1 MRILLVALL
10 GVVLG
15 VSGCK
20 KTEGPL
26 PKPDLSGRKA
36 KILAT
41 TGMIADAARAVGG
54 EHIEVDCLMGPGIDP
69 HLFVASPGDLSRIEN
84 SDLVLFNGVH
94 LEGKMSDL
102 FEERAKRAWTIG
114 VADELPGLRDAEEGF
129 EGSHDPHVWFDVKL
143 WMKVV
148 EKVRDTLIE
157 IDPAHTESYRSNAA
171 SYLRELE
178 SLDREVRTKI
188 QRIPEQSRVLITA
201 HDAFGYFGRAYGME
215 VKGLQG
221 VSTAADTS
229 GKDVQ
234 ALADLI
240 GSRKIKA
247 VFAETSVPSK
257 GMEAVLRAVRS
268 KYKGFEVKLAE
279 EELYSD
285 ALGQP
290 GSKGETYIGMVRHNV
305 DAIVKALAE

>member
-1 MRILLVALL
+1 MRILLAGLF
-10 GVVLG
+10 GVVLCL
-15 VSGCK
+15 SGCK

-54 EHIEVDCLMGPGIDP
+54 KHIEVDCLMGPGIDP

-84 SDLVLFNGVH
+84 SDLVLYNGVH

-114 VADELPGLRDAEEGF
+114 VADDLPDLREAEEGF
-129 EGSHDPHVWFDVKL
+129 EGTHDPHVWFDVKL
-143 WMKVV
+143 WMRVV
-148 EKVRDTLIE
+148 EKIRDTLID
-157 IDPAHTESYRSNAA
+157 IDPKNGESYRANSEN
-171 SYLRELE
+171 YLRELE

-188 QRIPEQSRVLITA
+188 QSIPEQSRVLITA
-201 HDAFGYFGRAYGME
+201 HDAFGYFGRAYGIE
-215 VKGLQG
+215 VNGLQG
-221 VSTAADTS
+221 VSTVATPS
-229 GKDVQ
+229 VKDVQ

-285 ALGQP
+285 ALGLP

-305 DAIVKALAE
+305 DAIVKALGE